1 MAKIT
6 FVQTELRDR
15 YGTLSL
21 YSYLKKYGHESEVF
35 CKSAEP
41 DIVNS
46 VLETDPDII
55 GFSTMTTEYKSH
67 LSIAN
72 EIKRKKKD
80 IPVIFGGP
88 HPTFYPEII
97 NERSIDVVCINEG
110 EDPLL
115 DLMNVL
121 DKCGNL
127 EPAANIKNLCVKV
140 NDNVTRNVIRNM
152 IEDLDILS
160 PRDRD
165 IYYDRYEVL
174 RSNSTKT
181 IYVGRGCPFSCTYC
195 FNHSLIKMVKGK
207 GKYIRLRS
215 IDNVFDE
222 IRFLNENYGLKWVQF
237 NDDTFNFS
245 REWLNEFLDRYP
257 DEIGI
262 PFICNV
268 RADYLDENIVKKLKK
283 AGCDRVNFGVE
294 HGSFKIRKNLLK
306 RNITDEQL
314 VNAGK
319 YFRENKIR
327 VYTSNIIGLPGETID
342 NAMETIEIN
351 RKIKPEFSAFN
362 MLQPFPKTEIF
373 DYAKEHGFISD
384 AFSFG
389 ELSCFTTEF
398 KSDVSSTQIQQKN
411 IKELINIQNLS
422 YFLIHFPFLTPLIK
436 GILIK
441 LPFTGI
447 YQKLYLMVY
456 YTRRIKFESS
466 IKKKLSIIKSIFK

>member
-1 MAKIT
+1 
-6 FVQTELRDR
+6 
-15 YGTLSL
+15 
-21 YSYLKKYGHESEVF
+21 
-35 CKSAEP
+35 
-41 DIVNS
+41 
-46 VLETDPDII
+46 
-55 GFSTMTTEYKSH
+55 
-67 LSIAN
+67 
-72 EIKRKKKD
+72 
-80 IPVIFGGP
+80 
-88 HPTFYPEII
+88 
-97 NERSIDVVCINEG
+97 
-110 EDPLL
+110 
-115 DLMNVL
+115 
-121 DKCGNL
+121 
-127 EPAANIKNLCVKV
+127 
-140 NDNVTRNVIRNM
+140 
-152 IEDLDILS
+152 
-160 PRDRD
+160 
-165 IYYDRYEVL
+165 
-174 RSNSTKT
+174 
-181 IYVGRGCPFSCTYC
+181 
-195 FNHSLIKMVKGK
+195 MVKGK